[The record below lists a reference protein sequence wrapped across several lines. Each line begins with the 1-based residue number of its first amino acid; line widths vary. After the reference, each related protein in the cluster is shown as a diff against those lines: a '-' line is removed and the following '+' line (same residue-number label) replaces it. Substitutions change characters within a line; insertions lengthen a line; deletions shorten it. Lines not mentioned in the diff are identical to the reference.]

1 MRLETKAVWWTL
13 TVIAVSAVTSFF
25 IANLARD
32 TKPPT
37 HPQSPSTAAAT
48 FHEWLHTE
56 LKITPK
62 QEKDLAPIES
72 AFARQRTIQLERIRK
87 AGESLAS
94 ALEKTSEDREEI
106 NRALQQIHSAQGDLQ
121 KDTINHFLEMKEHL
135 SADQADLLLQ
145 WTRES
150 ITHDEQR

>member
-13 TVIAVSAVTSFF
+13 SVIAVSAVTSFL
-25 IANLARD
+25 IANLARE
-32 TKPPT
+32 PEPHT
-37 HPQSPSTAAAT
+37 HTHSPDAAT
-48 FHEWLHTE
+48 GSFHEWLHAE
-56 LKITPK
+56 LKITPD
-62 QEKDLAPIES
+62 QEKNLAAIET

-87 AGESLAS
+87 AGQTLAS
-94 ALEKTSEDREEI
+94 ALEKAQEDREEI
-106 NRALQQIHSAQGDLQ
+106 NLALQQIHSAQGELQ

-135 SADQADLLLQ
+135 SPSQADLLLK

>member
-13 TVIAVSAVTSFF
+13 AVVVVSAVTSFL
-25 IANLARD
+25 IANFVRD

-37 HPQSPSTAAAT
+37 RPHSPSTAAAT

-62 QEKDLAPIES
+62 QEENLAPIES

-94 ALEKTSEDREEI
+94 ALEQTSEDREEI
-106 NRALQQIHSAQGDLQ
+106 DQALRQIHSAQGELQ

-135 SADQADLLLQ
+135 SPAQAELLLQ

-150 ITHDEQR
+150 ITHDDQR